1 MNPTAAKVPASERP
15 KLVQVTRLV
24 SFITT
29 TAELAKQVPVGIT
42 EFCVVSF
49 EVFASINCSRV
60 QVSRTKHRSPERFTT
75 RESWSANLT
84 SDRS

>member
-49 EVFASINCSRV
+49 EVFASITAREFRLAGANTAALN
-60 QVSRTKHRSPERFTT
+60 VSRLENPGPQI
-75 RESWSANLT
+75 
-84 SDRS
+84 